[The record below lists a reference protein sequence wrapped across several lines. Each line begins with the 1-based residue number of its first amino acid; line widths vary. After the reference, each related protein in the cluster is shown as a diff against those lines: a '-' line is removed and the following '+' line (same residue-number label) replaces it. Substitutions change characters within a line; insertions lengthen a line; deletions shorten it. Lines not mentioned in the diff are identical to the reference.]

1 MRCAN
6 VAIVPKKLL
15 IPTVDEVTEELNGST
30 VFSKLDLRC
39 GFIRIELHED
49 SRNVTT
55 FIAHDGL
62 FRYRRST
69 FATLEKYRR
78 VIRQAIAGVEGAI
91 EMI

>member
-1 MRCAN
+1 M
-6 VAIVPKKLL
+6 L
-15 IPTVDEVTEELNGST
+15 IPTVDEVTEGLNEST
-30 VFSKLDLRC
+30 VFSKLDLRW
-39 GFIRIELHED
+39 GFNRIELHED

-62 FRYRRST
+62 FRYRRLT